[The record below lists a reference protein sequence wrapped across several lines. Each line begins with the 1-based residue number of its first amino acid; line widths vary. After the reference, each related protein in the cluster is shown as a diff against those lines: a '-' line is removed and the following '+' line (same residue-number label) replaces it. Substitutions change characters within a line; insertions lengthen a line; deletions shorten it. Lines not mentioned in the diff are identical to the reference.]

1 MFEIETLRSFSAAHQ
16 LRGYKGD
23 CSVLHGHTWQVKVV
37 LQATELDEIGIAV
50 DFRKLKAVMDEI
62 LTEYDHKNIAEI
74 ERFRSMNPTS
84 ENIAKSI
91 YREVGARINGDTV
104 KVARVTVFESP
115 ETSATYYE

>member
-16 LRGYKGD
+16 LRGYQGN
-23 CSVLHGHTWQVKVV
+23 CSALHGHTWQVKVV
-37 LQATELDEIGIAV
+37 LRAAELDEIGIAV
-50 DFRKLKAVMDEI
+50 DFRRLKAVMDEI
-62 LTEYDHKNIAEI
+62 LADYDHKNIAEI
-74 ERFRSMNPTS
+74 ERFRSINPTS

-91 YREVGARINGDTV
+91 YREVSEKMNSDTV

>member
-1 MFEIETLRSFSAAHQ
+1 MFEIETVRSFSAAHQ

-23 CSVLHGHTWQVKVV
+23 CSALHGHTWQVKVA
-37 LQATELDEIGIAV
+37 LQASELDEIGIAV

-62 LTEYDHKNIAEI
+62 LEAFDHKNIAEI
-74 ERFRSMNPTS
+74 EQFRTMNPTS
-84 ENIAKSI
+84 ENIARNI
-91 YREVGARINGDTV
+91 YFAVKEKMNSGTV